1 MPVQDWWLY
10 FFLSISSFAF
20 SAAAVYLAA
29 VVSALVS
36 ALQNKVDEPTN
47 REVNKLNA
55 EKLLWH
61 RIDRGDYRKKEEHE

>member
-1 MPVQDWWLY
+1 MPVQDWCLS

-20 SAAAVYLAA
+20 SATAVYLAA
-29 VVSALVS
+29 VVSVLFS

-55 EKLLWH
+55 EILLRH